1 MILPTQIATVFA
13 FFAVLQNSA
22 FAATVTRKS
31 ESLGRRQ
38 NAPSPGRG
46 AGCGQVKSNVPDEQ
60 FRNQCVCFDPNTV
73 AVFGETPEVVTYANN
88 NGYIYPRDTSNN
100 GRCNFPPGGP
110 ITLLPYSG
118 NCCGYR
124 CTYGPCGEGS
134 SLVCLNQ
141 GEQCQSGRPVPSSVT
156 RRSLAGRECPAGL
169 TSCAVEFTGG
179 RQYYECLDTR
189 KDLESCGG
197 CMNPDPRFGGSTSS
211 GTFGMDCSAIPDA
224 SEVAC
229 VRGQCIVS
237 ACERGFELVDGA
249 CIEKDK
255 GITAQQLLRMINGF
269 A

>member
-88 NGYIYPRDTSNN
+88 NGYIYPRDVSQTHPSVTTPTDACLGCTDRLATMVSRILRISTSGLTDCDVL

-124 CTYGPCGEGS
+124 EYCHGDR
-134 SLVCLNQ
+134 L
-141 GEQCQSGRPVPSSVT
+141 
-156 RRSLAGRECPAGL
+156 
-169 TSCAVEFTGG
+169 
-179 RQYYECLDTR
+179 
-189 KDLESCGG
+189 
-197 CMNPDPRFGGSTSS
+197 
-211 GTFGMDCSAIPDA
+211 SAHTQ
-224 SEVAC
+224 
-229 VRGQCIVS
+229 RL
-237 ACERGFELVDGA
+237 F
-249 CIEKDK
+249 
-255 GITAQQLLRMINGF
+255 
-269 A
+269 